1 MRHTLWLVPVVLA
14 LTASVAA
21 AESVIGIG
29 TFGGVG
35 VPTGN
40 QTDVAKDSKAGPMFG
55 WRFPMAFSSAFSLEP
70 FMERIESKP
79 DEVYVGSLDG
89 LDATSFGVNLGIGRL
104 VRNHG
109 GLHLTPFAGVMMTK
123 ARREIGPAKDK
134 MAWQG
139 GLQIGLH
146 GSETAQ
152 WALRAS
158 YMSIGKLAGEPDH
171 RNYVNVSLGLTC
183 VVAPR

>member
-1 MRHTLWLVPVVLA
+1 MRHTLLLVPVVLA
-14 LTASVAA
+14 LTVSVAA
-21 AESVIGIG
+21 AETVIGFG

-40 QTDVAKDSKAGPMFG
+40 QTDVAKDSKAGPTFG
-55 WRFPMAFSSAFSLEP
+55 WRMPMAFGGLSLEP

-79 DEVYVGSLDG
+79 DEVYVGTLDG
-89 LDATSFGVNLGIGRL
+89 LDVTSFGANVGIGKL

-109 GLHLTPFAGVMMTK
+109 GLHLAPFGGIMLAK
-123 ARREIGPAKDK
+123 ARRENGPAKDK

-146 GSETAQ
+146 GSETAH
-152 WALRAS
+152 WDLRAS
-158 YMSIGKLAGEPDH
+158 YMSIGKLAGETDH
-171 RNYVNVSLGLTC
+171 RNYINVSLGLTA